1 MFRAIQAIQG
11 SSDGAQSIAL
21 RVPVQASDP
30 PPSPSSEFRPQP
42 VPCPQLKTQNS
53 PLKTL
58 RIQAIQ
64 GIQGSWDC
72 FHWMLGVRC
81 LSAVA
86 LAKVDWLLD
95 VSPNCK
101 YSLDAAAV
109 GKQ

>member
-1 MFRAIQAIQG
+1 MPKHSAALHPHGTTPPIKAIKAAPTERRA
-11 SSDGAQSIAL
+11 L
-21 RVPVQASDP
+21 LCE
-30 PPSPSSEFRPQP
+30 SPAKPAGLA
-42 VPCPQLKTQNS
+42 PQLKTQNS
-53 PLKTL
+53 LLKTL

-81 LSAVA
+81 LSAAA
-86 LAKVDWLLD
+86 LAKVDWMLD